1 MEGVEMTG
9 LADVVVSTSQTGL
22 PTLSDYSITRIT
34 NQINFAPTAPGK
46 KSTLRSWERQP
57 STPFLARHKSRKIWK
72 RFRKSMEAIRS
83 RTGPSAA
90 PSRIEECEYV
100 NEISQSANAAY
111 LRAVKRQRVLHAHTT
126 ERGGS
131 FLETKWELEIGRRK
145 RKLVGRTGEEQSV
158 ANGQEDENEADGD
171 ITEQSLEEISQSVGM
186 SAAVDSGDDEEDT
199 DQSAVIS
206 EIVDL
211 AVDAQGGQVGAEVRE
226 LIAKKEPNLVRSAL
240 RMNSLDGEDAALLS
254 EFLSR
259 AQAKRAANAAMA
271 GEGKNELRQK
281 KEEGQVLSSPA
292 VQSRR
297 ALEELDV
304 NSPSIKPST
313 STPVKAEKL
322 PESPDAAGPIDD
334 VNQSSPTVARRR
346 SSRTKP
352 TEQTRSLRPAV
363 PNQIPVR
370 RANGTEFVFL
380 QRTEAQE
387 LALATRKNTR
397 RNKGNALLP
406 RYLLQAIVKQE
417 RKDETTQPF
426 AQIEGKDE
434 SRQSRK
440 RATGPKQVC
449 WKEDQLVEYAPEK
462 RSSPATESPSP
473 GKKKSSSSRREES
486 RSTSVTTHALPATPS
501 KKVRR
506 INMATSSTSVDGT
519 RATSKP
525 MPVGTPIPK
534 RKKLTPRLKSTTT
547 AASTVEFSSDHSSR
561 DPLPSAAAK
570 TATKQM
576 APSTQQTASK
586 MSGIP
591 RSTTLIKP
599 AAPSTSMSASTSSAG
614 ATPMVRRMRARRA
627 V

>member
-1 MEGVEMTG
+1 M
-9 LADVVVSTSQTGL
+9 
-22 PTLSDYSITRIT
+22 
-34 NQINFAPTAPGK
+34 
-46 KSTLRSWERQP
+46 
-57 STPFLARHKSRKIWK
+57 
-72 RFRKSMEAIRS
+72 
-83 RTGPSAA
+83 
-90 PSRIEECEYV
+90 
-100 NEISQSANAAY
+100 
-111 LRAVKRQRVLHAHTT
+111 
-126 ERGGS
+126 
-131 FLETKWELEIGRRK
+131 
-145 RKLVGRTGEEQSV
+145 VGRTGEEQLV

-171 ITEQSLEEISQSVGM
+171 IAEQSLEEISQSVGL
-186 SAAVDSGDDEEDT
+186 SAAVDSGEDEEDA

-211 AVDAQGGQVGAEVRE
+211 AVHEGGQVAAEVRK

-271 GEGKNELRQK
+271 GEGKSEVRQK
-281 KEEGQVLSSPA
+281 KEEQVLSSPA

-322 PESPDAAGPIDD
+322 PESPDAAGQIDD
-334 VNQSSPTVARRR
+334 ANQSSPTVARRR

-352 TEQTRSLRPAV
+352 TEQPRSLRPAV

-462 RSSPATESPSP
+462 RSSSIESPSP

-486 RSTSVTTHALPATPS
+486 KSTSVTTHALPATPS

-506 INMATSSTSVDGT
+506 INMATSSTSMDDT
-519 RATSKP
+519 ARATSKP

-547 AASTVEFSSDHSSR
+547 AASSVEFSSDHSSR
-561 DPLPSAAAK
+561 DALPSAAAK
-570 TATKQM
+570 AATKHV
-576 APSTQQTASK
+576 APPAQQTASK

-591 RSTTLIKP
+591 RSKTLIKP
-599 AAPSTSMSASTSSAG
+599 AAPSTSMPTSTSSAG
-614 ATPMVRRMRARRA
+614 ATPMVRRMRARKA

>member
-1 MEGVEMTG
+1 MEGVKMTG
-9 LADVVVSTSQTGL
+9 MAHTVVPTAQTVL
-22 PTLSDYSITRIT
+22 PKLFIQIT
-34 NQINFAPTAPGK
+34 NQIDFAPTAPGK

-83 RTGPSAA
+83 RTVPSAA
-90 PSRIEECEYV
+90 PSRIEESEYV

-111 LRAVKRQRVLHAHTT
+111 LRAVKRQRVLHAHT

-145 RKLVGRTGEEQSV
+145 RKLVGHTGDEQFV
-158 ANGQEDENEADGD
+158 ANGQEDENEADGN
-171 ITEQSLEEISQSVGM
+171 ITDQLLEEIPQSVGM
-186 SAAVDSGDDEEDT
+186 SAAADSGDDEDT

-206 EIVDL
+206 EIVDF
-211 AVDAQGGQVGAEVRE
+211 AVDAQGGRVAAEVRE

-271 GEGKNELRQK
+271 GDNKSHARQK
-281 KEEGQVLSSPA
+281 KEERQALSSPA

-313 STPVKAEKL
+313 STPVKAEKVPES
-322 PESPDAAGPIDD
+322 PESPDAEGPTDID
-334 VNQSSPTVARRR
+334 QLTSSPTVARRRR

-352 TEQTRSLRPAV
+352 TEQTRSLRPVV
-363 PNQIPVR
+363 PNNIPVR

-387 LALATRKNTR
+387 LALTTRKNTR

-417 RKDETTQPF
+417 RNDETTQPF
-426 AQIEGKDE
+426 AQMEGKSE
-434 SRQSRK
+434 PRQSRK
-440 RATGPKQVC
+440 HATGRKQVC
-449 WKEDQLVEYAPEK
+449 WNEDKLVEYAPETG
-462 RSSPATESPSP
+462 SSPATESPSP
-473 GKKKSSSSRREES
+473 DKKKSSSSRREEHK
-486 RSTSVTTHALPATPS
+486 STSVTTHALPATPS

-506 INMATSSTSVDGT
+506 INMATSSTSMDDT
-519 RATSKP
+519 ARAISKP

-534 RKKLTPRLKSTTT
+534 RKKLTPRPKSTTT
-547 AASTVEFSSDHSSR
+547 AAKTVEFRSGHSSR
-561 DPLPSAAAK
+561 DTLPSAAAK

-576 APSTQQTASK
+576 APPAQHTASK

-591 RSTTLIKP
+591 RSKALSKP
-599 AAPSTSMSASTSSAG
+599 SAPSTSTSTSSSG
-614 ATPMVRRMRARRA
+614 PIVKRVRARRA

>member
-1 MEGVEMTG
+1 M
-9 LADVVVSTSQTGL
+9 
-22 PTLSDYSITRIT
+22 
-34 NQINFAPTAPGK
+34 
-46 KSTLRSWERQP
+46 
-57 STPFLARHKSRKIWK
+57 
-72 RFRKSMEAIRS
+72 
-83 RTGPSAA
+83 
-90 PSRIEECEYV
+90 
-100 NEISQSANAAY
+100 
-111 LRAVKRQRVLHAHTT
+111 
-126 ERGGS
+126 
-131 FLETKWELEIGRRK
+131 
-145 RKLVGRTGEEQSV
+145 VGQTGEEQSV

-171 ITEQSLEEISQSVGM
+171 IHEQPLEEIPQSVGM
-186 SAAVDSGDDEEDT
+186 SAAVDSSEDDEDT
-199 DQSAVIS
+199 DDCAVIS
-206 EIVDL
+206 EIVDM
-211 AVDAQGGQVGAEVRE
+211 AVDAQGGQVAAEVRE
-226 LIAKKEPNLVRSAL
+226 FITKKETNLVRSAL

-271 GEGKNELRQK
+271 GEVKSVAQRK
-281 KEEGQVLSSPA
+281 KEEGQMLGSPA

-304 NSPSIKPST
+304 NSPSIKQSA
-313 STPVKAEKL
+313 TPEKVEKL
-322 PESPDAAGPIDD
+322 PKSPDAAGPIDD
-334 VNQSSPTVARRR
+334 TDQLTSSPTVARRR

-352 TEQTRSLRPAV
+352 SVHTRSLRPAV

-417 RKDETTQPF
+417 RKDETMQPL

-434 SRQSRK
+434 SRPSRK
-440 RATGPKQVC
+440 RTTGPKQVC

-473 GKKKSSSSRREES
+473 SKKKSGSLSRREGDK
-486 RSTSVTTHALPATPS
+486 STLVTTHSLPATPS

-506 INMATSSTSVDGT
+506 ISMAASNTTTDDTAQVSN
-519 RATSKP
+519 KP
-525 MPVGTPIPK
+525 VPMGTPIPK
-534 RKKLTPRLKSTTT
+534 RKKLTPRLKTSST
-547 AASTVEFSSDHSSR
+547 AAVAAAAAASSDSSSDHSSKGS
-561 DPLPSAAAK
+561 LPSAVAK
-570 TATKQM
+570 KASK
-576 APSTQQTASK
+576 QTAPIAQPPTSK

-591 RSTTLIKP
+591 RSKTLVKP
-599 AAPSTSMSASTSSAG
+599 APPSTSTSIPSAG
-614 ATPMVRRMRARRA
+614 ATPMVRRVRPRRA